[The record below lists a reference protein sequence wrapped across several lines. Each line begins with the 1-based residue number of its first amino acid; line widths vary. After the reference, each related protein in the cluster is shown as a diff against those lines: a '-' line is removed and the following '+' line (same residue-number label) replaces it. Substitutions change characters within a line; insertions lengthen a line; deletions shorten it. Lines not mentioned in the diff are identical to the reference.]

1 MCARRGRA
9 RKIHS
14 TINLEMRNV
23 SARARGAARG
33 RRACRPR
40 GAERGGTG
48 RRETRGPGP
57 RGTVAHGVGYTQ
69 ESFINKEKA
78 LPVYGLHLDAQLHQQ
93 FLHLVGDRAPLPQP
107 HRLVGVSHRP
117 GERER
122 LVEPKL

>member
-1 MCARRGRA
+1 MSRRARAARRAGGGPA
-9 RKIHS
+9 
-14 TINLEMRNV
+14 
-23 SARARGAARG
+23 ARAG
-33 RRACRPR
+33 RS
-40 GAERGGTG
+40 AEAP
-48 RRETRGPGP
+48 RRERRGPGP

>member
-1 MCARRGRA
+1 MSRR
-9 RKIHS
+9 
-14 TINLEMRNV
+14 
-23 SARARGAARG
+23 AARG
-33 RRACRPR
+33 RGLPPASPPPRA
-40 GAERGGTG
+40 AETPGRGGG
-48 RRETRGPGP
+48 GGD
-57 RGTVAHGVGYTQ
+57 GGAHGVGYTQ

>member
-1 MCARRGRA
+1 MRAARARAQNTLNYQLGDEKCLGARARRG
-9 RKIHS
+9 
-14 TINLEMRNV
+14 
-23 SARARGAARG
+23 ARAAGLPPARG
-33 RRACRPR
+33 GARRHR
-40 GAERGGTG
+40 GER
-48 RRETRGPGP
+48 RGPGP